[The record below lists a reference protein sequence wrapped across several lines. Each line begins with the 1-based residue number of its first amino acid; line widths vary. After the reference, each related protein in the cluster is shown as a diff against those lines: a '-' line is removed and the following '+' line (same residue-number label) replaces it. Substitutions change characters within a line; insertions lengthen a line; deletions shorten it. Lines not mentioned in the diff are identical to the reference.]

1 MSKIG
6 DCEYAIID
14 DCETDNYDIVE
25 QKDLVENS
33 EIFVIINSKEN
44 EEPSVLF
51 MKDEKKNL
59 EKDIPTNITHPLR
72 GESRIPMPC
81 ENVAW
86 ISVPKKMLTTEFQNL
101 CSNYNYPKT
110 KTHKDGY
117 VNIPEEWIFYK
128 GNPAFVTD
136 ELLQIFSQKKA

>member
-6 DCEYAIID
+6 DCEYAIIED
-14 DCETDNYDIVE
+14 NEHDNYDIVE

-44 EEPSVLF
+44 EEPTVLF

-59 EKDIPTNITHPLR
+59 EKDIPTNITHPWR
-72 GESRIPMPC
+72 YESRIPTPS
-81 ENVAW
+81 ENVVW
-86 ISVPKKMLTTEFQNL
+86 ISVPKIMLTTEFQKL
-101 CSNYNYPKT
+101 CLDSNYPKT
-110 KTHKDGY
+110 KAPKDGY
-117 VNIPEEWIFYK
+117 INIPEEWIYYRS
-128 GNPAFVTD
+128 NPAFVTD